1 MEKKYKNKR
10 KYEEDEYNNNISE
23 DKNEYFNEIKEEIYN
38 FATTILKDRHPQFFK
53 YIEERL

>member
-10 KYEEDEYNNNISE
+10 KYEEDEYNNISE
-23 DKNEYFNEIKEEIYN
+23 DKNEYFNEIKEEEIYN